1 MDEAARQ
8 SAASLNLRRPVCL
21 GKSVDFQKLFVFE
34 LNFGRMCFFC
44 NQLSCAMNFISC
56 DNNFKQR
63 LGNPSVIAQKAPLCT
78 FEAKGRASH
87 NWVAKIICKALN
99 RASTSSELIWSW
111 KILSKMIV
119 AMGSWNKIWAWK
131 ITVHFK
137 ARAKEAR

>member
-78 FEAKGRASH
+78 FEATGRASH
-87 NWVAKIICKALN
+87 NWL
-99 RASTSSELIWSW
+99 SSQDYMQGFGQGIYQLRINLELE
-111 KILSKMIV
+111 
-119 AMGSWNKIWAWK
+119 N
-131 ITVHFK
+131 TVK
-137 ARAKEAR
+137 NDCCTA